1 MGKIRGTLRI
11 RSHVHRATTK
21 YFPNSFLFKN
31 EIEKEGL
38 PRDVTP
44 ALGAGGPEF
53 KSRRPDHLLLY
64 FELILSDNPELETEL
79 GPKYK
84 PLHALRRATLLLRNR
99 VQVNLARD
107 LRCRAPAEIA
117 SSLAPLAMRAAYF
130 RAGDV
135 WSSRLTSGLAE
146 ATTVSLPVTISL
158 APISLP
164 YSFLLASL
172 SVSIDAPSSDTPAK
186 SPLDRE

>member
-1 MGKIRGTLRI
+1 MGKIRGTLRM
-11 RSHVHRATTK
+11 RSHIFVHRATAK

-44 ALGAGGPEF
+44 VLGAGSPEF

-84 PLHALRRATLLLRNR
+84 PLHALYCATLLLPNR

-107 LRCRAPAEIA
+107 LRCRMPSRDCIVPSVLGDAR
-117 SSLAPLAMRAAYF
+117 SSL
-130 RAGDV
+130 
-135 WSSRLTSGLAE
+135 SSW
-146 ATTVSLPVTISL
+146 
-158 APISLP
+158 
-164 YSFLLASL
+164 
-172 SVSIDAPSSDTPAK
+172 
-186 SPLDRE
+186 